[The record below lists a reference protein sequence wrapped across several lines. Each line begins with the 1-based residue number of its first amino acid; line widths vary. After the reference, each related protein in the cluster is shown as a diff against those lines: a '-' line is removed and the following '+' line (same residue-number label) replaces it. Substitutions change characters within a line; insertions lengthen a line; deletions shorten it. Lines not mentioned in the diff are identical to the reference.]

1 MILPSPADA
10 RYLQRALR
18 DCRSVRQW
26 APWLREL
33 WVTDNTLDHVYI
45 DGVNGT
51 PMNNWGEIRA
61 SGSCH
66 RICAQLLPFS
76 NPSRTMKLWS
86 SSVPTIYTLVRVICL
101 LVTGQTRLLLK
112 QSTSHGCLSLPL
124 HSYHQQGRQQD
135 GK

>member
-1 MILPSPADA
+1 MLDIFNA
-10 RYLQRALR
+10 RFETA
-18 DCRSVRQW
+18 RSVRQW
-26 APWLREL
+26 APWLRDL
-33 WVTDNTLDHVYI
+33 WVTDNTLDHLYI

-101 LVTGQTRLLLK
+101 LVTR
-112 QSTSHGCLSLPL
+112 PN
-124 HSYHQQGRQQD
+124 
-135 GK
+135 